1 MSEGWT
7 PLDITDCDQ
16 DPFVQF
22 RRWFDEA
29 KDVMSEREAIAL
41 VTSTRDG
48 RPSARMVLLRHVDD
62 RSFGWFTNYR
72 SRKGR
77 ELSANAHASLLWYC
91 EPLGRQ
97 VRIEGDAH
105 EMATLDSDAYFASR
119 PRGHQLGAHAS
130 AQSEPIADRGTL
142 EERVAEVEAEFEGRD
157 VPRPDNWGG
166 YLLEPVRFEFWQQR
180 IDRLHDR
187 IVYTSVPPG
196 WHRQRH
202 AP

>member
-1 MSEGWT
+1 MNERWT
-7 PLDITDCDQ
+7 PFDVTDCDP

-22 RRWFDEA
+22 RTWFDDA
-29 KDVMSEREAIAL
+29 KDVVSEREAITL
-41 VTSTRDG
+41 VTSSPDG

-62 RSFGWFTNYR
+62 HSFGWFTNYS

-77 ELSANAHASLLWYC
+77 DLAANPHAALLWYC

-97 VRIEGDAH
+97 IRIEGDARQ
-105 EMATLDSDAYFASR
+105 MAAPESDAYFASR

-130 AQSEPIADRGTL
+130 SQSEPIADRAAL
-142 EERVAEVEAEFEGRD
+142 EQRVNEVEARFAGRE

-166 YLLEPVRFEFWQQR
+166 YVLEPVHFEFWQQR
-180 IDRLHDR
+180 YDRLHDR
-187 IVYTSVPPG
+187 VMYAPDGAG
-196 WHRQRH
+196 WRRQRY

>member
-1 MSEGWT
+1 MKKRWE
-7 PLDITDCDQ
+7 PFDIVDCDL

-22 RRWFDEA
+22 RHWFDEA
-29 KDVMSEREAIAL
+29 LDVMPEREAVTL
-41 VTSTRDG
+41 VTSTTDG

-62 RSFGWFTNYR
+62 HSFGWFTNYR

-77 ELSANAHASLLWYC
+77 ELASNPHASLLWYC

-97 VRIEGDAH
+97 IRIEGDVRP
-105 EMATLDSDAYFASR
+105 MAAEDSDVYFASR

-130 AQSEPIADRGTL
+130 FQSEPIADRQTL
-142 EERVAEVEAEFEGRD
+142 EERVAQVEREFEGRD
-157 VPRPDNWGG
+157 VPRPHYWGG
-166 YLLEPVRFEFWQQR
+166 YLLDPVHFEFWQQR
-180 IDRLHDR
+180 SDRLHDR
-187 IVYTSVPPG
+187 ILYSREAAR